1 MDDLSIR
8 QILEGVNNGNLRVPA
23 FQRGFVWDA
32 DRVAHLMD
40 SIYKGYP
47 IGSLLIWRTSERL
60 KYEKELGPFQL
71 PTHDD
76 AYPVDY
82 ILDGQQR
89 MTSIYGVFF
98 AGDRPT
104 EDFWN
109 KIYYDFGSEAD
120 PQDSQF
126 FSIEPSKV
134 DLQRFFPITTL
145 FDTIAYRKATRELS
159 DELAER
165 IDALQAIFKE
175 AKIPVQMLE
184 TDNRTTVAIVFERV
198 NQRGVELDTLQLLT
212 AWTWSE
218 EFDLQREFETLQ
230 ADLEAFGFRQTGEDS
245 NLLLRCCSAVIAHD
259 ANVDSLIKLNGAEVR
274 ERFSEVSNGI
284 KGAIDFLKSN
294 LDVHSI
300 NNLPFPNLLV
310 PLSAFFS
317 ISGNKQFQYSST
329 QRHTLLRWFW
339 RSCFGKRYTS
349 QPIKTIR
356 TDIEEMMKLRVGKKN
371 SLADT
376 PCNKILPELF
386 KRERFR
392 LDRANSKTFILLLAQ
407 NKPLSFITGSPVSL
421 SEVLL
426 KYNKNEF
433 HHLFTK
439 TYLRSASNK
448 NKKHHQDCLANIC
461 FMSRSDNNK
470 LGGEKP
476 SIYRAYMPKD
486 SANILERAYC
496 PSSLFED
503 NFDKFISDRAEWLAK
518 EANARAEIEPG
529 LSIFD

>member
-8 QILEGVNNGNLRVPA
+8 QILEGINNGNLRVPA

-71 PTHDD
+71 PIHDD

-104 EDFWN
+104 DDFWN
-109 KIYYDFGSEAD
+109 KIYYDFGSETD

-126 FSIEPSKV
+126 FALEPSKA
-134 DLQRFFPITTL
+134 DLKRFFPITTL
-145 FDTIAYRKATRELS
+145 FDTVAYRKATRELS

-165 IDALQAIFKE
+165 IDDLQARFKE
-175 AKIPVQMLE
+175 AKIPAQMLE

-218 EFDLQREFETLQ
+218 QFDLQREFEILQ
-230 ADLEAFGFRQTGEDS
+230 ADLESFGFRQSGEDS

-274 ERFSEVSNGI
+274 DRFKEVANGI
-284 KGAIDFLKSN
+284 KGAIDFLRNN
-294 LDVHSI
+294 LDVYSL

-317 ISGNKQFQYSST
+317 VPGNQQFQYDSN
-329 QRHTLLRWFW
+329 QRRTLLRWFW

-356 TDIEEMMKLRVGKKN
+356 ADIEEMMKLRAGKKN
-371 SLADT
+371 SLEDT
-376 PCNKILPELF
+376 PCNKIHPDLF
-386 KRERFR
+386 TTESFR

-407 NKPLSFITGSPVSL
+407 KKPLSFITSSPVSL

-433 HHLFTK
+433 HHLYPK
-439 TYLRSASNK
+439 TYLRSLSNK
-448 NKKHHQDCLANIC
+448 SKKYHQDCLANIC

-476 SIYRAYMPKD
+476 SVYRAYLPED
-486 SANILERAYC
+486 VTDILERACC
-496 PSSLFED
+496 PDSLFDD
-503 NFDKFISDRAEWLAK
+503 NFDNFASTRAEWLAK
-518 EANARAEIEPG
+518 EANAKAEIEPG
-529 LSIFD
+529 FPIFN